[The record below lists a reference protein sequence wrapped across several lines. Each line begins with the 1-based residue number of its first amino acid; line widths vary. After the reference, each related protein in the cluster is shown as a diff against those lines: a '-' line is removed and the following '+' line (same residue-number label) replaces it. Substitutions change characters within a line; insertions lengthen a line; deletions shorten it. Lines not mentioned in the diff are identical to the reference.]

1 MRQPCGYLWFI
12 AVHSCGTLSSQ
23 LWNNFLINVKKAFHN
38 CAQLFLMWCWR
49 RKVLF
54 SVQGGPASCI
64 REACFF
70 VRGYGYVS
78 KICLHTCM
86 VVAYMLQCPVQ

>member
-1 MRQPCGYLWFI
+1 MCYKIL
-12 AVHSCGTLSSQ
+12 
-23 LWNNFLINVKKAFHN
+23 
-38 CAQLFLMWCWR
+38 AQLFLMWCWR

-78 KICLHTCM
+78 QICLHTYM
-86 VVAYMLQCPVQ
+86 VVAYMT